1 MRVLSFL
8 SKFFKYIKWCNQGGY
23 TQILLSKIQ
32 YPEILKGKRI
42 LITGGSDGIGLAM
55 AKKFIEVGATVMITG
70 RNIDKLQD
78 AKLAVGSDR
87 LYFFQWDVTDIE
99 HMDCYLSDSIEIL
112 GGLDVLINN
121 AAFLAHYQSSEEY
134 FNRTINTNVKAVYFL
149 CQKVGGIMHKHNG
162 VLGGKIINIS
172 SSNAFQANM
181 HPYFISK
188 RAVNAIT
195 EGFAKKY
202 APYNI
207 IVNAIAPGY
216 CDSSINKVNAQNNAY
231 REDAVNKRITTPDEI
246 AELAIFLCSG
256 AANGIVGQTILCDG
270 GTLL

>member
-1 MRVLSFL
+1 MSTLSFF
-8 SKFFKYIKWCNQGGY
+8 SKFFKYLKWCNQGGY
-23 TQILLSKIQ
+23 TQILLSRIQ
-32 YPEILKGKRI
+32 YPEIFKGKRI
-42 LITGGSDGIGLAM
+42 LITGGSDGIGLAI
-55 AKKFIEVGATVMITG
+55 AKKFVESGGNVMITG
-70 RNIDKLQD
+70 RNVVKLQE
-78 AKLAVGSDR
+78 AKVAVGSDR
-87 LYFFQWDVTDIE
+87 LHSLQWDVTDIKN
-99 HMDCYLSDSIEIL
+99 MDSYLRDSIEIL
-112 GGLDVLINN
+112 EGLDVLINN
-121 AAFLAHYQSSEEY
+121 AAFLSYYNSSEEY
-134 FNRTINTNVKAVYFL
+134 FDRTINTNVKAVYYL
-149 CQKVGGIMHKHNG
+149 CQKVGEIMHKNNG
-162 VLGGKIINIS
+162 VLGGKILNIS
-172 SSNAFQANM
+172 SINAFQANT

-216 CDSSINKVNAQNNAY
+216 CDSSINRVNAQNNAY
-231 REDAVNKRITTPDEI
+231 REEAVNKRITIPDEI